1 MTGPIYLYF
10 GLDRQKISLTY
21 FIYHY
26 SYFPIIRYR

>member
-21 FIYHY
+21 FILPLFIFSHN
-26 SYFPIIRYR
+26 SL